1 MHEHYLSWPTQVS
14 ENVPMK
20 IPEEWRDIARKRL
33 FYGIAAVIGL
43 VSFVAFLAI
52 GGSMRDRLVFALL
65 VGIALTASALSSL
78 GHKRLA
84 VTIAATVLILAL
96 ISR

>member
-1 MHEHYLSWPTQVS
+1 
-14 ENVPMK
+14 MK

-52 GGSMRDRLVFALL
+52 GGSMRVTCPFFE
-65 VGIALTASALSSL
+65 
-78 GHKRLA
+78 GH
-84 VTIAATVLILAL
+84 
-96 ISR
+96 S

>member
-1 MHEHYLSWPTQVS
+1 
-14 ENVPMK
+14 MK

-52 GGSMRDRLVFALL
+52 GGSMRDRLVFALI
-65 VGIALTASALSSL
+65 VGIALTASALSRQRT
-78 GHKRLA
+78 HKTRPTA
-84 VTIAATVLILAL
+84 
-96 ISR
+96 

>member
-1 MHEHYLSWPTQVS
+1 MHEHHSAWPTQVS
-14 ENVPMK
+14 EDVLMK

-43 VSFVAFLAI
+43 VVVIAFLAV
-52 GGSMRDRLVFALL
+52 GGSMRERLVFALI

-78 GHKRLA
+78 GHKRFA
-84 VTIAATVLILAL
+84 VTTAATVLILAW